1 MAWTSV
7 TASTVG
13 WAMPTPIVDG
23 ADVDFQLR
31 FHQTYPM
38 LLRSD
43 RPLLMQSSLSEGQ
56 P

>member
-1 MAWTSV
+1 MAWTTQ

-13 WAMPTPIVDG
+13 WAMPAPIKDG
-23 ADVDFQLR
+23 NEVDFQLR
-31 FHQTYPM
+31 FRQTYPM